1 MRQGIYRKGKKMRKI
16 SLKRFLFIHLPVAAA
31 VIIYILLPIK
41 CPFKYFFH
49 FNCPTCGM
57 TRAML
62 SLFKGDIASY
72 ISYNPM
78 ALPFLSALLLGFH
91 IRVLPIKKR
100 VSEAVI
106 ITVGVLTLAV
116 NFLK

>member
-1 MRQGIYRKGKKMRKI
+1 MRKI

-31 VIIYILLPIK
+31 VIIYALLPIK

-78 ALPFLSALLLGFH
+78 ALPFLPALLLGFH

-116 NFLK
+116 YFLK

>member
-1 MRQGIYRKGKKMRKI
+1 MRKI

-31 VIIYILLPIK
+31 VIIYALLPIK

-57 TRAML
+57 TRAMF

-91 IRVLPIKKR
+91 IRVLQIKKR
-100 VSEAVI
+100 VSETVI
-106 ITVGVLTLAV
+106 ITAGVLTLAV
-116 NFLK
+116 YFLKYILHF

>member
-1 MRQGIYRKGKKMRKI
+1 MSKI
-16 SLKRFLFIHLPVAAA
+16 SVKRFLFIHLTVAAA
-31 VIIYILLPIK
+31 VVIYVLLPIK
-41 CPFKYFFH
+41 CPVKYFFH

-78 ALPFLSALLLGFH
+78 ALPFLLALLLGFH
-91 IRVLPIKKR
+91 AKALPIKRR

-106 ITVGVLTLAV
+106 ITVAALTLAV
-116 NFLK
+116 YFLKYILHF